1 MKQFDWQRALEASP
15 EPFHTRVRSV
25 LSALPEQEEM
35 TMKKAYRVKRI
46 GALAAAAVLVLSIG
60 VAAANNL
67 GFIRTD
73 SKNSRAL
80 KDPAAV
86 VEVLEHGEVEGIGAN
101 AKFLEA
107 YSNGFAF
114 AAASLDGVEA
124 RGNEDPTVYSYQSVE
139 VRYTRGSAAVDVDI
153 SPLLPGIND
162 AFSGTAVDCGGVT
175 LYAQERDYLVVPPD
189 YEKTPAELEAE
200 AAGTLMF
207 SYDDGLDA
215 PQAAHQC
222 YVSWLQDGM
231 RYSVST
237 MDGLTEL
244 DELISMAR
252 ELIGA

>member
-1 MKQFDWQRALEASP
+1 MKQYDWQRALEASP

-107 YSNGFAF
+107 YSNALPLPLRLWM
-114 AAASLDGVEA
+114 ASRPVGT
-124 RGNEDPTVYSYQSVE
+124 RTP
-139 VRYTRGSAAVDVDI
+139 RYTATS
-153 SPLLPGIND
+153 L
-162 AFSGTAVDCGGVT
+162 
-175 LYAQERDYLVVPPD
+175 
-189 YEKTPAELEAE
+189 
-200 AAGTLMF
+200 
-207 SYDDGLDA
+207 
-215 PQAAHQC
+215 
-222 YVSWLQDGM
+222 
-231 RYSVST
+231 
-237 MDGLTEL
+237 
-244 DELISMAR
+244 
-252 ELIGA
+252 